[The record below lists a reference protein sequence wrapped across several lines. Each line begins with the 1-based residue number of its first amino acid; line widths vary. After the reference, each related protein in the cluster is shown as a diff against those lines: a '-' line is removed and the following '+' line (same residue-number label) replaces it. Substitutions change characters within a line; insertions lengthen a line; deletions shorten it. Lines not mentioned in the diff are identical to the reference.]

1 MFARKYL
8 SSAAALLAWF
18 VVASPASAT
27 AGQNRNDPATW
38 EYNGVYSCSKVEYAD
53 GSRSY
58 TRPSPVAFVVVKT
71 GQDYLVSDLGEANE
85 GDSTYDFDKDISFVI
100 TCLFNADS

>member
-8 SSAAALLAWF
+8 YGVAALLAWF

-27 AGQNRNDPATW
+27 PGQNRNDPATW
-38 EYNGVYSCSKVEYAD
+38 EYDGVYSCTKVEYRD

-71 GQDYLVSDLGEANE
+71 GQDYFVSDLGEANE
-85 GDSTYDFDKDISFVI
+85 GDSTYYFEKDISFVI
-100 TCLFNADS
+100 TCLFNPNS